1 MSVASEYE
9 TVPIAV
15 DDPDE
20 YLAQLELDK
29 ELLAGVRTGEWLDQQ
44 VFPPLTYAIPGVIP
58 EGFTVVAGAPK
69 VGKSWFILSLCLAVA
84 SGGRALGALT
94 VDQRKV
100 LYLALEDGDRRLQER
115 IWQLFPDESIPA
127 DFAYVT
133 RVEFGR
139 VINTIDAWLRQNPE
153 TGLVVLDTLGKAMPP
168 AKAGK
173 PFTSGTTTWVGD

>member
-1 MSVASEYE
+1 MR
-9 TVPIAV
+9 
-15 DDPDE
+15 
-20 YLAQLELDK
+20 AQLELDK

-115 IWQLFPDESIPA
+115 IWQRRSHLSQTA
-127 DFAYVT
+127 LVQ
-133 RVEFGR
+133 RVQ
-139 VINTIDAWLRQNPE
+139 L
-153 TGLVVLDTLGKAMPP
+153 
-168 AKAGK
+168 
-173 PFTSGTTTWVGD
+173 